1 MLTEEQVSLQTLP
14 LIPFAACRVQPGQ
27 ANSESLVR
35 FDDNDYSVPVE
46 YAHHPV
52 TVRGYFD
59 RVEIGYQQEVI
70 AVHERRWDRQQVT
83 FEPKHY
89 LPLLER
95 KPGALDHARPLVG
108 WQLPPCFSQLRRR
121 LQAELGHGGTREY
134 IRVLRMLELHPIS
147 EVERAVT
154 RGLQSR
160 VHSRD
165 GIAQFVPP
173 PEPWGQTT
181 FKLDGREHLRHVHVC
196 ATEVHAYGRLL
207 SVGGGR

>member
-1 MLTEEQVSLQTLP
+1 
-14 LIPFAACRVQPGQ
+14 VQPGQ

-121 LQAELGHGGTREY
+121 LEAELGHGGTREY